1 MRRRGSASLAG
12 SPVLIGAVTTL
23 VVVVAVFLAYN
34 ANNGLPFVPT
44 YDLKVQ
50 LPDAAN
56 LVKGDEVREGG
67 TRVGVVSHIG
77 ARALPNGSARAVL
90 TLKLQRSI
98 QPLPVDSTV
107 IVRPRSA
114 LGLKYVQITRGHAS
128 RGFVNG
134 ATLPLSAARPTPVEI
149 DDVFNMFDEPTR
161 AAERQN
167 LTTFGDALA
176 GRGIGLNQAIS
187 EFPRLLGTLT
197 PVAANLASPQTGLA
211 TFFQALDRGAREV
224 APVAAAQGELFANLD
239 TTFSSLA
246 TVTRAIQDSISGG
259 PPSLDTATRDLP
271 QQLPFLRNSEVLF
284 KRLQPGFAAFGQA
297 APDLAG
303 TVTAGT
309 PALQRSVALD
319 RRLSSA
325 LNSLQEFSQDPRVPL
340 GIHQLTTAATLLR
353 PTVAFVKPAQTV
365 CNYLA
370 LFFRNGSAV
379 LSEGDDIGTWQRFVI
394 VAPPQIANSEAGPS
408 TGPANGPQ
416 TAEPLTK
423 NSFLHSDPYP
433 NTAAPGQTHECEA
446 GNEGYLPNRAVI
458 GNVPGDQGTLH
469 EVTKVDKSR

>member
-1 MRRRGSASLAG
+1 VRRRGASLAG
-12 SPVLIGAVTTL
+12 TPVLVGAVTTL

-56 LVKGDEVREGG
+56 LVKGDEVRIGG

-77 ARALPNGSARAVL
+77 AKALPNGSARAVL
-90 TLKLQRSI
+90 TLKLERAI
-98 QPLPVDSTV
+98 QPLPTDSTV

-114 LGLKYVQITRGHAS
+114 LGLKYVEITRGRAPG
-128 RGFVNG
+128 GFANG
-134 ATLPLSAARPTPVEI
+134 ATVPLANARPAPVEI

-161 AAERQN
+161 AASRLN

-176 GRGIGLNQAIS
+176 GRGLGLNQAIA
-187 EFPRLLGTLT
+187 EFPRLLGTLQ
-197 PVAANLASPQTGLA
+197 PVAANLADPRTGLA
-211 TFFQALDRGAREV
+211 RLFQALDRTAGEV

-239 TTFSSLA
+239 TTFSSFA

-259 PPSLDTATRDLP
+259 PPALDTATRDLP
-271 QQLPFLRNSEVLF
+271 EQLPFLQGSELLF
-284 KRLQPGFAAFGQA
+284 RRLRPGFAAFGQA

-303 TVTAGT
+303 TVSSGT
-309 PALQRSVALD
+309 PALRRSASLD
-319 RRLSSA
+319 RRLSAA
-325 LNSLQEFSQDPRVPL
+325 LNSLQQFSQDPRVPL

-353 PTVAFVKPAQTV
+353 PTVAFVAPAQTI

-370 LFFRNGSAV
+370 LFFRNGSKV
-379 LSEGDDIGTWQRFVI
+379 LSEGDNIGTWQRFII

-408 TGPANGPQ
+408 AVPANGPQ
-416 TAEPLTK
+416 TTNPLTRD
-423 NSFLHSDPYP
+423 SFLHSDPYP

-446 GNEGYLPNRAVI
+446 GNEKYIPGRPVI
-458 GNVPGDQGTLH
+458 GNVPGNQGTLH